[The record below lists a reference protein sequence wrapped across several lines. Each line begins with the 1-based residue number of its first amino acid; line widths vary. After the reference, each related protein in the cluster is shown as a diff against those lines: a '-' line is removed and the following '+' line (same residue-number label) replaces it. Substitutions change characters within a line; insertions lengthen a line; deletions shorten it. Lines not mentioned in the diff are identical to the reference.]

1 MATHILLIEPDE
13 ASATE
18 FEENAAMF
26 MEADI
31 TKVQAAI
38 DATSL
43 LQAGVR
49 PDIALLTWDRPAG
62 RGPDLV
68 QSLRSLA
75 PHLPIVL
82 VLDEG
87 VAPSSEMQRLNI
99 QSTLNKPLHYPEL
112 RGILMQAI
120 SDARSAQV
128 QAGNSD
134 ISGMQTDNTGEAM
147 SNQSS
152 ESPPLQEHIPISETQ
167 TQRMAETL
175 REFDQLGDGLPLL
188 LSQDGVMVATSEAM
202 PREAAMSL
210 AKLAGRVW
218 REGAT
223 HPTMEWL
230 RFDDQLPATGG
241 ERRNIALYSVLV
253 AGDVTLSAG
262 WDGMLALSLLRA
274 STYQAAT
281 RLAGILGRTI
291 PLGEDD

>member
-13 ASATE
+13 PSATE

-31 TKVQAAI
+31 TIAPEAI
-38 DATSL
+38 DATSM

-49 PDIALLTWDRPAG
+49 PDVALLAWDRQAG

-68 QSLRSLA
+68 QRIRSLT

-82 VLDEG
+82 ILDEG
-87 VAPSSEMQRLNI
+87 IAASSEMQRLNI
-99 QSTLNKPLHYPEL
+99 QTTLNKPMHYPEL
-112 RGILMQAI
+112 RGVLMQAI
-120 SDARSAQV
+120 SDARSDQF
-128 QAGNSD
+128 QAGDSN
-134 ISGMQTDNTGEAM
+134 ISGMQTDNTGEAAM

-152 ESPPLQEHIPISETQ
+152 EGPPLQEHLSLSEAQ
-167 TQRMAETL
+167 TQGLAETL
-175 REFDQLGDGLPLL
+175 REIDQSENGIPLL
-188 LSQDGVMVATSEAM
+188 LSQDGVMISASEVM
-202 PREAAMSL
+202 PGEAATSL

-223 HPTMEWL
+223 HSATEWL
-230 RFDDQLPATGG
+230 RFDDQLPTTGG

-262 WDGMLALSLLRA
+262 WDGLTTLSILRA
-274 STYQAAT
+274 STYQAAA
-281 RLAGILGRTI
+281 RLAGILG
-291 PLGEDD
+291 